1 MANKLQEEKT
11 KFETLLSGRQDI
23 EEQKKRRTEK
33 MVDDKAVVLEQQA
46 KLDDLKARIDEEQK
60 LCDEQTAELA
70 NQTKL
75 NRFEENNSRDLNQ
88 KNAALTAKLEFIEQG
103 YDYKGNVQ
111 GMNLEVFRQ
120 IMQTNQNVNDTV
132 SNFVGKLDT
141 TK

>member
-1 MANKLQEEKT
+1 M
-11 KFETLLSGRQDI
+11 
-23 EEQKKRRTEK
+23 
-33 MVDDKAVVLEQQA
+33 KAL
-46 KLDDLKARIDEEQK
+46 IDEEQK
-60 LCDEQTAELA
+60 LCDEQTADLA

-120 IMQTNQNVNDTV
+120 IMQTNQNVSKIWFNLL
-132 SNFVGKLDT
+132 GR
-141 TK
+141 